1 MLLANAE
8 TFLLTSQQIAAKE
21 AAHRRFDYPAR
32 LTAQEHGYHKRYEDL
47 PRFTRGVE
55 GIGLADD
62 AIRIYVLEG
71 HDAAVDIPSEFEGL
85 RTERISTSGFEIL
98 APARQGA
105 LSPAP
110 CGVSIG
116 HYNITA
122 GTLGCLV
129 ETPYAVCILSNNHV
143 LADTNNGVADDDI
156 LQPGRDD
163 QASGGVAR
171 RIAGLTDFEPLRFGS
186 AVNHIDAAIAT
197 LDSHGLAIPQIMG
210 IGRHANPPVAAFLNQ
225 RVAKHGRTTGLTF
238 GTVADVSF
246 DGNVKYDDK
255 VAYFED
261 QIAIIGQSGPFSDD
275 GDSGSLVLDN
285 PGSHA
290 VGLLFAGDG
299 SYTLANRI
307 QSVLNRFGAT
317 IVTT

>member
-1 MLLANAE
+1 M
-8 TFLLTSQQIAAKE
+8 
-21 AAHRRFDYPAR
+21 
-32 LTAQEHGYHKRYEDL
+32 
-47 PRFTRGVE
+47 
-55 GIGLADD
+55 
-62 AIRIYVLEG
+62 IRIYVLEG
-71 HDAAVDIPSEFEGL
+71 HDEAVDIPSEFEGL
-85 RTERISTSGFEIL
+85 RTERVSTSGFGIL
-98 APARQGA
+98 APTRQGV
-105 LSPAP
+105 LSPVP

-129 ETPYAVCILSNNHV
+129 EMPDGVCILSNNHV
-143 LADTNNGVADDDI
+143 LADTNNGVVGDDI
-156 LQPGRDD
+156 LQPGPAD
-163 QASGGVAR
+163 QPPGGSVR

-186 AVNHIDAAIAT
+186 AVNHTDAAIAA
-197 LDSHGLAIPQIMG
+197 LDDPGSAIPQIMG
-210 IGRHANPPVAAFLNQ
+210 IGRHANPPVAPFLNQ
-225 RVAKHGRTTGLTF
+225 PVAKHGRATGLTF

-246 DGNVKYDDK
+246 DGNVRYNGR

-261 QIAIIGQSGPFSDD
+261 QIAIIGELGAFSAP
-275 GDSGSLVLDN
+275 GDSGSLILDN

-299 SYTLANRI
+299 AYALANRI